1 MAALLELH
9 PNLPSDISQKHH
21 VSVSGYQEGSSAIR
35 FEGAPA
41 SIEAARAEVDML
53 LCQSLITELDIPFP
67 SVLLASLK
75 KKLQVSGI
83 QAHVSILSHSAV
95 SKPTICSFSK
105 DDHDQAIQ
113 VLRDGPCE
121 KQVPVNTQDVIDQIK
136 AHPDHNFAKLET
148 DFSVAIHATANTVAI
163 KGFLPRDVQSVKKLL
178 SKVIKELSV
187 KRVPLSCTSEQ
198 ATYLKHV
205 LIDHP
210 NEETK
215 SLVAHLC
222 VEVSHSK
229 GKVFLSGSPETV
241 EEACSQILSGPLL
254 ARLQIRS
261 FPFTCHFKFLS
272 QIEQYVLKPFQDRSL
287 DFIYTTEIL
296 SNPTRGHGKQE
307 KKVPKP
313 ADEQSFTITI
323 FSREPVV
330 FEEVCLS
337 LEPLTPKSRHFP
349 LRPRALE
356 CVKIELS
363 KFEQKY
369 HVRLLS
375 QSKEGS
381 ASIIIHG
388 LTTEE
393 VERCWEEMRE
403 LISSNL
409 VVVKHLP
416 VDIYQAKYL
425 QQKYAS
431 ELGQLKAECME
442 LHLPPTRDSAGF
454 KRDDNFSIKIKGIEK
469 KVEAVRERI
478 MELIGTGFIVD
489 TFEVTCQQK
498 YRKIWVKRWV
508 DVKKEQ
514 EKRNDVIIEFSQ
526 PRERNTRS
534 SNTSDDSEPEINFL
548 FAVFGSDPEEV
559 KEVRDVICTQENGH
573 LMDHKQISL
582 TQEATVALLRG
593 MSSKEL
599 KLSQQVNIDV
609 DKKANQVILSSPR
622 GANDDL
628 DATEEEIQRFIGNHA
643 TTSKEITCEDPVVG
657 LVLNSRTTSVKYLST
672 ANAVAKPHNVSVRPL
687 KKPRIGLLV
696 RGSQAALQTVE
707 PLIQAHVIKPIQEN
721 ISQLQ
726 INIDRIYTPLL
737 TSREFK
743 ALDDKLQE
751 DLCVLFS
758 YPRVGKQSE
767 SLRSILIQPSLS
779 SHCLKFEVCKGN
791 LVFEQ
796 VDAIVNAANEDL
808 KHYGGLAKAI
818 LDAGGSAIQ
827 TECDSYVRLHG
838 KLRAEGAVCLG
849 AGNLPCR
856 KIIHAV
862 GPRWKGGRQN
872 EEYSL
877 YFTIYNVL
885 SIAEKENV
893 GSVALP
899 AISTGIFGV
908 PEDICARAS
917 MKAVRDYCQAN
928 PTSNIHT
935 VRFVLFTQ
943 SVVDTFLDFFDS
955 GVFDSCI
962 VQSTASSSAN
972 IGSSPDSPHS
982 WLWENDHGSFTR
994 YPIDIASRLTKEF
1007 AQNPRGAV
1015 RCLINGKFYNIDFST
1030 MTQINTSTGYQR
1042 RVQRASTASTVPEVP
1057 KSIQWYFTDDKSQL
1071 SPYTPAD
1078 SKAIEDMYQSNM
1090 LHHLV
1095 INNNTYL
1102 FDFNRMC
1109 QINTRSS
1116 YKRAIQRKEEQ
1127 SASETAMETETT
1139 EQEVQ
1144 GALQEDLVVLLRG
1157 PKENLSRAKAMLDE
1171 KLKSS
1176 FQTRTISLPSV
1187 LTAALERKLKQIA
1200 KRHSVTFTFEE
1211 QPGKDGKSRKAL
1223 KLKGLTLFM
1232 HHAISSIQEEIIN
1245 HQLSS
1250 AQESETEHPPEW
1262 QPQSQTTELFSL
1274 TPGTPEWNRV
1284 EQRFKQTMTN
1294 QIVNISRVQNTW
1306 LWEKYVMHR
1315 KRLGVKN
1322 EGNINEQELFHGTR
1336 GNDPRQIYE
1345 GEDGFDMRF
1354 SAQGMWGQANYFA
1367 VNASYS
1373 HRYAHQT
1380 SDGHREMF
1388 LVKVLTGDSYQSPSD
1403 HSLRMPPVKQAG
1415 GGGKVRFA
1423 QMRYDTVTG
1432 TTGGS
1437 QVFMTY
1443 DNDKAYPAYLIK
1455 YKVDGY
1461 LGGLF

>member
-1 MAALLELH
+1 MTALLELH

-21 VSVSGYQEGSSAIR
+21 VSVSGYLEGSSAIR
-35 FEGAPA
+35 FEGPPA
-41 SIEAARAEVDML
+41 SIEAARAEVDGL
-53 LCQSLITELDIPFP
+53 LCQSLITELDVPFP

-75 KKLQVSGI
+75 KKLQVNGI
-83 QAHVSILSHSAV
+83 QAHVSILPQSVV

-105 DDHDQAIQ
+105 DDHEQAIQ

-121 KQVPVNTQDVIDQIK
+121 KLVSVNTQDVLDQIK
-136 AHPDHNFAKLET
+136 AHPDHNFAKLST
-148 DFSVAIHATANTVAI
+148 DFSVAIHTTANTIAI
-163 KGFLPRDVQSVKKLL
+163 QGFLPRDVQSVKKLL
-178 SKVIKELSV
+178 SKVVKEHSV

-210 NEETK
+210 NEETR
-215 SLVAHLC
+215 SLVTNLC
-222 VEVSHSK
+222 ADVSYSK
-229 GKVFLSGSPETV
+229 GKIFLSGSPETV
-241 EEACSQILSGPLL
+241 EEACSQVLSGPLL
-254 ARLQIRS
+254 AGLQIRS

-272 QIEQYVLKPFQDRSL
+272 QIEQYVLKPFQDRNL
-287 DFIYTTEIL
+287 DFIYATEVL
-296 SNPTRGHGKQE
+296 SNPSKGHGKQE
-307 KKVPKP
+307 RIVSKP
-313 ADEQSFTITI
+313 DEQSFTITI

-330 FEEVCLS
+330 FEKVCLS
-337 LEPLTPKSRHFP
+337 LEPLAPKSRHFP
-349 LRPRALE
+349 VRPRALE
-356 CVKIELS
+356 CVKNESS

-375 QSKEGS
+375 QLKEGS

-393 VERCWEEMRE
+393 VEQCWEEIRE

-409 VVVKHLP
+409 VVVRHIP
-416 VDIYQAKYL
+416 IDIYQAKYL

-442 LHLPPTRDSAGF
+442 LQLPPTRDSASF
-454 KRDDNFSIKIKGIEK
+454 KRDDNLSIKIKGVEK
-469 KVEAVRERI
+469 QVETVRERI
-478 MELIGTGFIVD
+478 MELIGPDFTVD
-489 TFEVTCQQK
+489 TFEVTCQPK
-498 YRKIWVKRWV
+498 YRKIWVKRWN

-514 EKRNDVIIEFSQ
+514 EAHSDVIIEFSQ
-526 PRERNTRS
+526 PCGRNRKS
-534 SNTSDDSEPEINFL
+534 SNTSDDSESEINFS
-548 FAVFGSDPEEV
+548 FAVFGSDLEEV
-559 KEVRDVICTQENGH
+559 KEVRDVICTHENGH
-573 LMDHKQISL
+573 LMDQKQISL
-582 TQEATVALLRG
+582 TQEATIALLRG

-599 KLSQQVNIDV
+599 RFSQQVNIDV
-609 DKKANQVILSSPR
+609 DKKANQVILSSPHR
-622 GANDDL
+622 ANEDL
-628 DATEEEIQRFIGNHA
+628 DATEEEIQRFIGNHT
-643 TTSKEITCEDPVVG
+643 TTSKDITCEDPVVG
-657 LVLNSRTTSVKYLST
+657 LVLNSRTMSVRYLST
-672 ANAVAKPHNVSVRPL
+672 ANTVAKPHNVSVRPL

-696 RGSQAALQTVE
+696 RGSQAAIQTVE
-707 PLIQAHVIKPIQEN
+707 PLIQASVIKPIQEN
-721 ISQLQ
+721 VSQLQ

-767 SLRSILIQPSLS
+767 ALRSILIQPSSS

-791 LVFEQ
+791 LVLEQ

-838 KLRAEGAVCLG
+838 KLRAENAVCLE

-885 SIAEKENV
+885 STAEKENV
-893 GSVALP
+893 GSVAFP

-962 VQSTASSSAN
+962 VQSSAN
-972 IGSSPDSPHS
+972 VGSSPVSSHS
-982 WLWENDHGSFTR
+982 WLWENDRGSFTH
-994 YPIDIASRLTKEF
+994 YPSDVASRLTREF

-1015 RCLINGKFYNIDFST
+1015 KCLINGNFYYINFPT

-1042 RVQRASTASTVPEVP
+1042 RVQRANTASTVSEAP
-1057 KSIQWYFTDDKSQL
+1057 KSIQWYFTDDKGQL

-1078 SKAIEDMYQSNM
+1078 SKAIENMYQSNAP
-1090 LHHLV
+1090 HHLV
-1095 INNNTYL
+1095 INNSTYS

-1109 QINTRSS
+1109 QINTRSN
-1116 YKRAIQRKEEQ
+1116 YRRAIQRKEEQ
-1127 SASETAMETETT
+1127 SASITQTETETP

-1144 GALQEDLVVLLRG
+1144 VTPQKDLVVLLRG
-1157 PKENLSRAKAMLDE
+1157 PKENLSRAKAMLEE

-1176 FQTRTISLPSV
+1176 FQTRTISLPPV
-1187 LTAALERKLKQIA
+1187 LTAGLEKKLKQIA
-1200 KRHSVTFTFEE
+1200 KKHNATFTFEE
-1211 QPGKDGKSRKAL
+1211 QAGKDGKPRKAL
-1223 KLKGLTLFM
+1223 KLKGLQVFM
-1232 HHAISSIQEEIIN
+1232 HHAISAMQEEIIN

-1250 AQESETEHPPEW
+1250 APESETEHPPEW
-1262 QPQSQTTELFSL
+1262 QPQSQTTELFPL
-1274 TPGTPEWNRV
+1274 TPGMPEWNRV
-1284 EQRFKQTMTN
+1284 EQQFKQTMTN
-1294 QIVNISRVQNTW
+1294 QIAKISRIQNTW

-1315 KRLGVKN
+1315 KRLSVKN
-1322 EGNINEQELFHGTR
+1322 EGNINEKELFHGTR

-1373 HRYAHQT
+1373 HGYAHPT
-1380 SDGHREMF
+1380 PDGHREMF
-1388 LVKVLTGDSYQSPSD
+1388 LVKVLTGDSYNCPSNN
-1403 HSLRMPPVKQAG
+1403 SLRMPPVKQTSG
-1415 GGGKVRFA
+1415 GGRKVQFA

-1455 YKVDGY
+1455 YKVDRY